1 MRIMVVVDRPRERVN
16 WEVVVE
22 LSRLV
27 EAARGPVV
35 RPPGG
40 GGAEIRRA
48 LSAREIVT
56 LMQARIVELRNEGV
70 QE

>member
-1 MRIMVVVDRPRERVN
+1 MVVVDRPRERVN

-27 EAARGPVV
+27 EAARGRVV
-35 RPPGG
+35 RQPGG
-40 GGAEIRRA
+40 GGAEIRRP

-70 QE
+70 QK